1 MTTVIVLF
9 NLLPDADKEAYEN
22 WARESDI
29 PAVRRLG
36 SVSGFDVLRMQNML
50 SGETETP
57 YQYAELI
64 QIESMDGFF
73 NDVKTDAIQEAAKQF
88 RTFADNPQFIVCE
101 SIES

>member
-9 NLLPDADKEAYEN
+9 NLLPGADKQAYEN

-36 SVSGFDVLRMQNML
+36 SVSGFEVLRMQTML
-50 SGETETP
+50 SGDPDAP

-64 QIESMDGFF
+64 QIDDMDGFMD
-73 NDVKTDAIQEAAKQF
+73 DVKTDAIREAAQQF